1 MSPPS
6 SNGANAA
13 AIRAQVLTV
22 LGRVVPELEP
32 AALRGDRAIRD
43 ELDVDS
49 MDLLNFVIGLS
60 QAFGIEIP
68 EADYKRIATVDALVD
83 YLDHRLH
90 PR

>member
-1 MSPPS
+1 MS
-6 SNGANAA
+6 AMA
-13 AIRAQVLTV
+13 RW
-22 LGRVVPELEP
+22 LGERIPIDP

-60 QAFGIEIP
+60 KAFGFDIP

-83 YLDHRLH
+83 YLRARLSEQA

>member
-1 MSPPS
+1 MNTPS
-6 SNGANAA
+6 SDGSNAA
-13 AIRAQVLTV
+13 AIRAQVLNV
-22 LGRVVPELEP
+22 LGRIVPELEP
-32 AALRGDRAIRD
+32 DTLRGDRAIRD

-68 EADYKRIATVDALVD
+68 EADYKRIATVDALVE
-83 YLDHRLH
+83 YLDRRLH